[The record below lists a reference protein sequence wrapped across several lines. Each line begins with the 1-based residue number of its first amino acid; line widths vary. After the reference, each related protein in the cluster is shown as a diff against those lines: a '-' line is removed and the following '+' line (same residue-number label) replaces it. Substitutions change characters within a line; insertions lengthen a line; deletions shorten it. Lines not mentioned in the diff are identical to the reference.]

1 MERYDIYRDIAER
14 TGGDIYIGVVGP
26 VRTGKSTFISKF
38 MEKNV
43 LPNISGKGKKQ
54 VALDELPQSAQ
65 GKTVMTTEPKFVPGE
80 AVSVSLGS
88 GAFARVRMIDCVGFM
103 VEGVQGISED
113 GKPRMVKTPWQ
124 SKPMPFDKA
133 GETGTEKVIKE
144 HSTIGIVVTTD
155 GSFSEI
161 ERSKYVPAEERVI
174 NELKAIDKP
183 FIVVLNSSEPESDKT
198 QKLKNSLAK
207 KYGVTVVAMSCQ
219 EATEQDFNAVLEKVL
234 LEFPLKICN
243 VKIPAW
249 INALPYESKIIKDM
263 AEALKKTGENACK
276 MKDGVCFQNAFDNLE
291 NIVPPNGVD
300 CNLGEGAVNL
310 KVEVKPELFY
320 SVLSEESGE
329 EIKDEFSLINYVKNL
344 SEAKKCY
351 DKIKDAIPQVEQEGY
366 GIVNPSYEDLEIG
379 EPALVKRGSRY
390 GVKVGAKSTSYHIM
404 KIDIDAS
411 VTPLSGSREQCE
423 NYVAYLK
430 DEYSKSPENLCNINV
445 FGKKMSDFVKE
456 GVSVKLNA
464 MPIEARAKMKR
475 TVSRIVNEGKGGVI
489 CILL

>member
-1 MERYDIYRDIAER
+1 MERYDIYRDIADR

-43 LPNISGKGKKQ
+43 LPNISGKSKKQ

-65 GKTVMTTEPKFVPGE
+65 GKTVMTTEPKFIPSE
-80 AVSVSLGS
+80 AVSVSLGT
-88 GAFARVRMIDCVGFM
+88 GASARVKMIDCVGFM
-103 VEGVQGISED
+103 VDGAQGVSED

-124 SKPMPFDKA
+124 TKPMPFDKA

-155 GSFSEI
+155 GSFTEI
-161 ERSKYVPAEERVI
+161 ERSAYASAEERVI
-174 NELKAIDKP
+174 NELKAINKP
-183 FIVVLNSSEPESDKT
+183 FIVVLNSAEPSSEKT
-198 QKLKNSLAK
+198 QKLKNSLTK

-219 EATEQDFNAVLEKVL
+219 EATEQDFNALLEKVL

-249 INALPYESKIIKDM
+249 INALPYDSKIIKDM
-263 AEALKKTGENACK
+263 AEALKKSSENACK
-276 MKDGVCFQNAFDNLE
+276 MKDGICFQNAFDNLE
-291 NIVPPNGVD
+291 NIVPPDGVD
-300 CNLGEGAVNL
+300 CNLGEGSVNFR
-310 KVEVKPELFY
+310 VNVKPELFY

-329 EIKDEFSLINYVKNL
+329 EIKDEFSLINFVKSL

-379 EPALVKRGSRY
+379 EPTLVKKGSRY
-390 GVKVGAKSTSYHIM
+390 GVKVSAKSTSYHIM

-411 VTPLSGSREQCE
+411 VTPLSGNKEQCE

-430 DEYSKSPENLCNINV
+430 EEYSKSPENLCNINV
-445 FGKKMSDFVKE
+445 FGKKMSDFVKDS
-456 GVSVKLNA
+456 VLVKLNG
-464 MPIEARAKMKR
+464 MPVEVRAKMKR
-475 TVSRIVNEGKGGVI
+475 TVGRIVNEGKGGVI

>member
-1 MERYDIYRDIAER
+1 MERYDIYRDIADR

-43 LPNISGKGKKQ
+43 LPNISGKSKKQ

-65 GKTVMTTEPKFVPGE
+65 GKTVMTTEPKFIPSE
-80 AVSVSLGS
+80 AVSVSLGT
-88 GAFARVRMIDCVGFM
+88 GASARVKMIDCVGFM
-103 VEGVQGISED
+103 VDGAQGVSED

-124 SKPMPFDKA
+124 TKPMPFDKA

-155 GSFSEI
+155 GSFTEI
-161 ERSKYVPAEERVI
+161 ERSAYASAEERVI
-174 NELKAIDKP
+174 NELKAINKP
-183 FIVVLNSSEPESDKT
+183 FIVVLNSSEPSSEKT
-198 QKLKNSLAK
+198 QKLKNSLTK

-219 EATEQDFNAVLEKVL
+219 EATEQDFNALLEKVL

-249 INALPYESKIIKDM
+249 INALPYDSKIIKDM
-263 AEALKKTGENACK
+263 AEALKKSSENACK
-276 MKDGVCFQNAFDNLE
+276 MKDGICFQNAFDNLE
-291 NIVPPNGVD
+291 NIVPPDGVD
-300 CNLGEGAVNL
+300 CNLGEGSVNF
-310 KVEVKPELFY
+310 KVNVKPELFY

-329 EIKDEFSLINYVKNL
+329 EIKDEFSLINFVKSL

-379 EPALVKRGSRY
+379 EPTLVKKGSRY
-390 GVKVGAKSTSYHIM
+390 GVKVSAKSTSYHIM

-411 VTPLSGSREQCE
+411 VTPLSGNKEQCE

-430 DEYSKSPENLCNINV
+430 EEYSKSPENLCNINV
-445 FGKKMSDFVKE
+445 FGKKMSDFVKDS
-456 GVSVKLNA
+456 VSVKLNG
-464 MPIEARAKMKR
+464 MPVEVRAKMKR
-475 TVSRIVNEGKGGVI
+475 TVGRIVNEGKGGVI

>member
-103 VEGVQGISED
+103 VEGAQGISED

-219 EATEQDFNAVLEKVL
+219 EATEEDFNSLLEKVL
-234 LEFPLKICN
+234 LEFPLKVCN

-263 AEALKKTGENACK
+263 AEALKKSSENACK